1 MGCGGET
8 FHIDFRI
15 NYMRKIIAKEM
26 SEWPKLSWYAEWNK
40 NDDSIRVFHGHAVEV
55 RKDRWFEGVWDGDF
69 EKGEFQHA
77 PAFCGSGV
85 VLKGHDVVLVPSFVP
100 NERIYVTKN
109 DQCNHQ
115 CASNSLLCWLTQTG
129 KSLDS
134 DWPDYYA
141 DLFEM
146 VGKGH
151 TDSLPEI
158 RLANAGVVGA
168 VELSPW
174 VIGPEKSWRE
184 SPRKGPVFKPTFSSY
199 RSFLTDTM
207 RRLIANAE
215 SPLRKTKVHSVT
227 SLSTGFDSVASSALA
242 VECGVNKGFTI
253 LGREDARS
261 IAKKLGLKLR
271 SKHRALTCL
280 FSRAKTQEF
289 HVLPIGHNRPLG
301 LFESTLTDS
310 ILFTG
315 SGGDYNWSLSPGF
328 KGDFL
333 VRSAVQTALEGNSNS
348 EFRLRVGCFFVA
360 VPAIGQWHWPLT
372 NEISN
377 SAEMRSFRDACSDK
391 TNYSRPIPRRMGLE
405 AGIERKDFGKRKVA
419 GSIVVPSLFLGR
431 SYFSYS
437 RFLRGIE
444 DVEKSAK
451 TRINSYAF
459 HSSKYRWA
467 IHWAHEALKDRYKS
481 YEKDED
487 RI

>member
-1 MGCGGET
+1 MHET
-8 FHIDFRI
+8 FHRDIRI
-15 NYMRKIIAKEM
+15 KCMRRIIAKEM
-26 SEWPKLSWYAEWNK
+26 PKWPKLAWYAEWNK
-40 NDDSIRVFHGHAVEV
+40 HDDSIRVFHGDAVEV
-55 RKDRWFEGVWDGDF
+55 REDRFFEGVWDGDF

-85 VLKGHDVVLVPSFVP
+85 VLKGHDVVLVPTFVP

-141 DLFEM
+141 DLVEM

-158 RLANAGVVGA
+158 RLANEGVVGA

-184 SPRKGPVFKPTFSSY
+184 SPRKGPVFKPTFASY
-199 RSFLTDTM
+199 RTFLADTM

-227 SLSTGFDSVASSALA
+227 SLSTGFDSVAVSALA

-289 HVLPIGHNRPLG
+289 HLLPIGHNRPSG
-301 LFESTLTDS
+301 LFESTLTDGM
-310 ILFTG
+310 LFTG
-315 SGGDYNWSLSPGF
+315 GAGDYNWSLSPGF

-333 VRSAVQTALEGNSNS
+333 VRSEIQTALNGNSNS

-377 SAEMRSFRDACSDK
+377 SAEMRLFRDVSSDK
-391 TNYSRPIPRRMGLE
+391 LNYSRPIPRRIGME

-419 GSIVVPSLFLGR
+419 GSIMVPSLFLGR
-431 SYFSYS
+431 SYFSFY
-437 RFLRGIE
+437 RFLRRIE
-444 DVEKSAK
+444 DVNKSSYPK
-451 TRINSYAF
+451 TNPAF
-459 HSSKYRWA
+459 FQTSKYRWA
-467 IHWAHEALKDRYKS
+467 IHWAHEALKDRYKI
-481 YEKDED
+481 
-487 RI
+487 R